1 MRSFPTV
8 NISKRGGRRLIVLSN
23 LRPSPDRA
31 RAKGRRLSHLRAE
44 VSCSAIRQSGWMT
57 VTYRP
62 PSEERRAALLF
73 AKAYPPAVAGRLKL
87 DSIGVVIDIAKA
99 KEDSD
104 GKGFPV

>member
-1 MRSFPTV
+1 
-8 NISKRGGRRLIVLSN
+8 
-23 LRPSPDRA
+23 
-31 RAKGRRLSHLRAE
+31 
-44 VSCSAIRQSGWMT
+44 MT